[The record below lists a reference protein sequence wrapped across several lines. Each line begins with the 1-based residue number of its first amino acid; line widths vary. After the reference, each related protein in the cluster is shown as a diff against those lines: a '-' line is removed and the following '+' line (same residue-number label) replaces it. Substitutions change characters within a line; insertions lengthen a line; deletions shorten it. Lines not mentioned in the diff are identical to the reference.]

1 LSPERY
7 RTSLYVASIVSEFVP
22 PRVDVRGAVWNYLK
36 KVAAEKE
43 LKIIE
48 GEKMQNIVFNGTA
61 MGFRVKDAPR
71 DRLYLLSIR
80 PVGENVRN
88 WRKNDN
94 RDAAKKALDFCDTL
108 GPIIAVGLQGESL
121 VFERASYSQ
130 DEMIDV
136 SEWEVSCPCKRP
148 ATKENLRDFIRKT
161 GGTRYENVYQRIP
174 EDNEFHIFTDT
185 YIQGGDPLTQLKSV
199 LRDYGEV
206 FGPRSLEISKEF
218 GQKFRR
224 DRKSAFI
231 FLENG
236 EMLEKCYKALKIFFD
251 SNGIPTQYVNDATIT
266 DKMKY
271 PGVKANLLL
280 EILTKMGR
288 PPVVLQAPEEMFIN
302 DGFLCLSDITSTPRK
317 LFGALFTY
325 SKQGLNVKGEV
336 QIYPDIEFEATED
349 YIDITEKNI
358 DLLAKKVNALMGGR
372 SLKIDIL
379 LTKSWKQ
386 ENVQRLV
393 KALAENNTE
402 TERAYYLSSRTS
414 QFVDDYFESNEKS
427 LRHPYLVLGEKM
439 GFLRT
444 STDIRFYPHLF
455 SYYVELVWPEDEKL
469 KREDLEKIL
478 WLVKKRI
485 YRIQEFYVLKRAEPV
500 YIFNNVRKMYIANIK
515 ESLSIPLRLLI

>member
-1 LSPERY
+1 
-7 RTSLYVASIVSEFVP
+7 
-22 PRVDVRGAVWNYLK
+22 
-36 KVAAEKE
+36 
-43 LKIIE
+43 
-48 GEKMQNIVFNGTA
+48 M
-61 MGFRVKDAPR
+61 
-71 DRLYLLSIR
+71 
-80 PVGENVRN
+80 
-88 WRKNDN
+88 
-94 RDAAKKALDFCDTL
+94 
-108 GPIIAVGLQGESL
+108 
-121 VFERASYSQ
+121 
-130 DEMIDV
+130 
-136 SEWEVSCPCKRP
+136 
-148 ATKENLRDFIRKT
+148 
-161 GGTRYENVYQRIP
+161 
-174 EDNEFHIFTDT
+174 
-185 YIQGGDPLTQLKSV
+185 
-199 LRDYGEV
+199 
-206 FGPRSLEISKEF
+206 
-218 GQKFRR
+218 
-224 DRKSAFI
+224 
-231 FLENG
+231 
-236 EMLEKCYKALKIFFD
+236 
-251 SNGIPTQYVNDATIT
+251 NDATIT

-455 SYYVELVWPEDEKL
+455 SYYVELVWPKDEKL

-485 YRIQEFYVLKRAEPV
+485 YRIQEFYVLKRAEPIC
-500 YIFNNVRKMYIANIK
+500 IFNNVRKMYIGNI
-515 ESLSIPLRLLI
+515 EERLSIPLRLLI